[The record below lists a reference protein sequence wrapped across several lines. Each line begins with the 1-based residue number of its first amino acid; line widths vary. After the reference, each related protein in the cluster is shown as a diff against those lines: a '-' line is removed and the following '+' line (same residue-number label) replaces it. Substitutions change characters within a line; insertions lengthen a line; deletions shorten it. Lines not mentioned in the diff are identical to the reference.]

1 MSSQS
6 SIQAWKPFEM
16 VVDTTIAG
24 SSGVGNLKLPLRN
37 TKSYR
42 YKVEWG
48 DGITSASTTTT
59 NLTHTY
65 PSGGTYTVKVSGRFD
80 QFYFN
85 GDADTDKILEVVS
98 FGNIVWK
105 TFDSAF
111 EGSDFTGMTTTPPIM
126 EKISGGLDFNQT
138 FRQCTNLDSDFG
150 NWDMSNVTFFGSM
163 FQSASNFNNGGSPSI
178 SGWTMDNASVT
189 SYMFSGCAIFNQPIG
204 YWNVSGITNM
214 TQMFYQTASF
224 DQDLSS
230 WDVSNVISLDNIF
243 NDSNFNNGGS
253 PNISGWTFNSGLTS
267 MVGMFADDVP
277 FDQDLSAWDL
287 SNITNTDSMF
297 RGATSFNNSGS
308 TGISGWTTS
317 AVTNMSGMFY
327 NADSFNQDIGNWD
340 VSNVTKFGTLYNG
353 IFEGCAAFDQD
364 LSNWDVSNVTD
375 FSFMFRNTGS
385 FNNGGSPD
393 ISGWTFNTGVT
404 SFSNMFRNA
413 DSFTQPIGEWV
424 LSGIQTNFGFL
435 DTFREKD
442 FSSGPD
448 LTNLLDAAR
457 GPYNVT
463 SFPKTFRQSTNFNQ
477 DLSNWD
483 VSSVT
488 YFGDMFYNCTSFDTS
503 ISDWDVSNGGDF
515 RYMFNSAGYNQ
526 PLSGWTMSAA
536 TNLERMFN
544 NNGVFNQD
552 ISMWDVSNVQNFSS
566 MFGANGPFDQDLSS
580 WDVKSATNMS
590 QMFHGYF
597 GLISFNQDLG
607 SWNVSGVTNMTN
619 MLTNTSLSTDNY
631 NSILTGWTGWVGT
644 GATKTLQSNVTFGAG
659 GLTYSSG
666 TTAELARNYLTDVT
680 TGLSWTITD
689 GGAV

>member
-126 EKISGGLDFNQT
+126 EKISGGLGFNQT

-385 FNNGGSPD
+385 FNNGGSPH
-393 ISGWTFNTGVT
+393 ISGWTFSTGLT

-413 DSFTQPIGEWV
+413 DSFTQPIGEWDITGAV
-424 LSGIQTNFGFL
+424 NKVSFL
-435 DTFREKD
+435 DTFRSKD
-442 FSSGPD
+442 FTSGPD
-448 LTNLLDAAR
+448 ISKLLDINKGSHQISGFNKAFEGSNINQNLGLWDVAT
-457 GPYNVT
+457 VT
-463 SFPKTFRQSTNFNQ
+463 SFKQMFN
-477 DLSNWD
+477 NA
-483 VSSVT
+483 SS
-488 YFGDMFYNCTSFDTS
+488 FNNGGSPD
-503 ISDWDVSNGGDF
+503 IADWDTGSLVTME
-515 RYMFNSAGYNQ
+515 RMFQGAGSFNQ
-526 PLSGWTMSAA
+526 PLSGWNTSNV
-536 TNLERMFN
+536 TNTINAFN
-544 NNGVFNQD
+544 NANSFDQD
-552 ISMWDVSNVQNFSS
+552 ISM
-566 MFGANGPFDQDLSS
+566 
-580 WDVKSATNMS
+580 
-590 QMFHGYF
+590 
-597 GLISFNQDLG
+597 
-607 SWNVSGVTNMTN
+607 WNVSGVTSMNSMINGPT
-619 MLTNTSLSTDNY
+619 LSVENY
-631 NSILTGWTGWVGT
+631 NRILTGWTGWDGT
-644 GATKTLQSNVTFGAG
+644 GATKTLQSGVTFGCSNC
-659 GLTYSSG
+659 TYSSG
-666 TTAELARNYLTDVT
+666 TTAEDARNYLTGT
-680 TGLSWTITD
+680 TSGLSWTITD
-689 GGAV
+689 SGGV